1 MTQQGGTG
9 YLLCYHA
16 QYKLMTETMFLAFL
30 QHFMSLPL
38 TPVIYTVRD
47 TSSLPP
53 WSATFPWE
61 NKAYEEGCSREQT
74 IGGRRIYIRQWV
86 IVVLL
91 DRPARIRLAGS
102 STTVFSSNAFG
113 SAMSH
118 CIKVVK
124 TELFL
129 KGAS

>member
-1 MTQQGGTG
+1 MTQQGGSS

-16 QYKLMTETMFLAFL
+16 QYKAVTEITFLAFL
-30 QHFMSLPL
+30 QHFVSLPL

-53 WSATFPWE
+53 WSATFPRE
-61 NKAYEEGCSREQT
+61 NKVYEEGGSREQIT
-74 IGGRRIYIRQWV
+74 GRRRIYIGQWV

-91 DRPARIRLAGS
+91 ARPARIRLAGS
-102 STTVFSSNAFG
+102 STTVFFSNAFG
-113 SAMSH
+113 SAMSP
-118 CIKVVK
+118 CIKVVN